1 MAFDPTKFDPHAPDF
16 IADPYP
22 TYAQFRAQAPVSR
35 VTFTIPVQGKPYPLY
50 DSTWI
55 FRYADVKTVL
65 DGKAL
70 FLKNPVKANPPPG
83 PFDVLQN
90 MPNGIFSMDPPRH
103 DELRSILDA
112 LFAKAI
118 ADMDSVA
125 ATFAGP
131 LLAAAKLSRR
141 IELVSA
147 YAMPVP
153 SSVLMTV
160 LGIPQ
165 EDWAGIEQ
173 WVSAVVNGHDY
184 TQSRGAQ
191 AMAGTCAM
199 AMGAYFQ
206 ALSRGCPVRPAKRD
220 CPQRPAPA
228 QGRLMDLMLG
238 AKGIAP
244 DEAQMTLV
252 NLAVAGYM
260 STVFLVAT
268 GTLNLLKNPS
278 QLALLRSKPALMS
291 SAIEEML
298 RYDAPAQL
306 ADRYCAEDTVI
317 AGVKLAKGTQ
327 VTAVLGSANRDSDV
341 FPDADKFDIARVSKV
356 EHVGFG
362 DGIHYCLGAPLVRKA
377 GPVTFQMLLDGLPQM
392 RLDGIPQWQTDP
404 YLRSVV
410 NLPLAIG

>member
-16 IADPYP
+16 LADPYP

-65 DGKAL
+65 DDKAL
-70 FLKNPVKANPPPG
+70 FLKNPPKANPPPG

-103 DELRSILDA
+103 DELRSILDV
-112 LFAKAI
+112 LFKKAI
-118 ADMDSVA
+118 ADMDTVA
-125 ATFAGP
+125 ATIAGP
-131 LLAAAKLSRR
+131 LLTAAKLSRR

-160 LGIPQ
+160 LGIPPR
-165 EDWAGIEQ
+165 DWAGIEQ

-184 TQSRGAQ
+184 TQSRGTQ

-206 ALSRGCPVRPAKRD
+206 ALSRGCPVQPVK
-220 CPQRPAPA
+220 
-228 QGRLMDLMLG
+228 GRLIDLMLG
-238 AKGIAP
+238 DQGIAP

-260 STVFLVAT
+260 STVFLIAT
-268 GTLNLLKNPS
+268 GTLNLLKNPA
-278 QLALLRSKPALMS
+278 QLALLRSKPELMS

-306 ADRYCAEDTVI
+306 ADRYCAEDTEI
-317 AGVKLAKGTQ
+317 AGVKLPKGTQ

-341 FPDADKFDIARVSKV
+341 FPDADKFDITRASKV

-362 DGIHYCLGAPLVRKA
+362 DGIHYCLGAPLVRMGA
-377 GPVTFQMLLDGLPQM
+377 PVTFRMLLEGLPEM
-392 RLDGIPQWQTDP
+392 RLDGLPQWQTDP

-410 NLPLAIG
+410 NLPVAIG